1 MKVAAY
7 DTQDLARWFGYSG
20 LIPFILLTLLI
31 VSGFSFADLAR
42 TLFDGYSAVILSFMA
57 GIYWPVAIKEEG
69 PANPR
74 RLMSASI
81 CLALWS
87 WLALLLPE
95 TAKALAFAVG
105 FIFLYGID
113 RYVLGDIWTN
123 MYLQMRSHLTIVVV
137 GCQLS
142 VAILG

>member
-1 MKVAAY
+1 MKLAAY
-7 DTQDLARWFGYSG
+7 NTQDLAQWFGYSG
-20 LIPFILLTLLI
+20 LIPFVLLTLLI
-31 VSGFSFADLAR
+31 ISGFGFADLAR
-42 TLFDGYSAVILSFMA
+42 TLFNGYSAITLSFMA

-95 TAKALAFAVG
+95 PAKALAFAVG

-123 MYLQMRSHLTIVVV
+123 MYLLMRSHLTIVVV
-137 GCQLS
+137 GCQLC
-142 VAILG
+142 VAVLG